1 MNGTPNI
8 LLVHGAWADGSSWS
22 RVIPLLQAERL
33 NATAVQLPLTSLDD
47 DVATVK
53 RAIALEDGPILLVG
67 HSYGGVVITQ
77 AGVDPKVAGLVYV
90 TAFAPDIGESVG
102 SLASS
107 APPAPLTSEIRPD
120 ANGFLKLTR
129 AGVLETFAQGLSDAE
144 KNTLFALQAPTSGKV
159 LGGAVASAAWK
170 TKPSWYIVTTNDR
183 AIPQNLERTM
193 AVKINAHTISI
204 AASHAVMLSRPREVA
219 SLIIEAVR

>member
-1 MNGTPNI
+1 VNGTPNI

-77 AGVDPKVAGLVYV
+77 AGVDPKVVGLVYV
-90 TAFAPDIGESVG
+90 TAFAPDIGETVG

-107 APPAPLTSEIRPD
+107 APPAPLASEIRPG

-129 AGVLETFAQGLSDAE
+129 AGVLENFAQDLSDAE
-144 KNTLFALQAPTSGKV
+144 KNTLFAVQAPTSGMV

-170 TKPSWYIVTTNDR
+170 TKPSWHIVATNDR

-204 AASHAVMLSRPREVA
+204 AASHAVMLSRPQEVA
-219 SLIIEAVR
+219 SLIIEAAR